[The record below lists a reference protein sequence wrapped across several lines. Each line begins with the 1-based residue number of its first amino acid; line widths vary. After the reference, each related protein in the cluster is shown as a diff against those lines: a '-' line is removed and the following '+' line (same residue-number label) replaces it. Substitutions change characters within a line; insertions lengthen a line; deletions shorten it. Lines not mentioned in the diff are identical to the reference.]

1 MQANLVVATADFS
14 PSVAIVSN
22 AGGGGRWRTS
32 VAVMV
37 GGVGAATET
46 MVYWSQQACDIYFI
60 LAMLNRQYKTMY
72 DTNEIGEEMRR
83 HIDRLIDEFEFILQ
97 QQKEMCSKAIKIYDH
112 TQRKLKKA
120 E

>member
-1 MQANLVVATADFS
+1 MSRFRL
-14 PSVAIVSN
+14 IEKRRKE
-22 AGGGGRWRTS
+22 AGIELDEAYINNKESIIKAYIDEFRNS
-32 VAVMV
+32 
-37 GGVGAATET
+37 
-46 MVYWSQQACDIYFI
+46 
-60 LAMLNRQYKTMY
+60 NRQYKTMY